1 MPSPVWSQM
10 DSRLHS
16 IPMHYSSRNLKR
28 TSSSSQIYR
37 AATHRATFRV
47 LYSLRHRRSPGSFQV
62 PPPPHC
68 GQHCVRSHPASTSS
82 CTIPAST
89 STLSTHRRFCSHQS
103 VSSTRYDVTRRARG
117 RGGWRVRQE
126 TPPTNAATTT
136 TQRQRTNERT
146 NERTTKR
153 KSFFSLYNVNAVR
166 HSPHVTHFPAS
177 PLRSLAG
184 RMTLSIRC
192 GIGVL

>member
-89 STLSTHRRFCSHQS
+89 STLSTHRRFCSHES
-103 VSSTRYDVTRRARG
+103 VSSTRYDVTRRRTWTWRMETAC
-117 RGGWRVRQE
+117 GGKRHQQ
-126 TPPTNAATTT
+126 
-136 TQRQRTNERT
+136 TQRRQRRQRQQTTNQQTKRTNERT
-146 NERTTKR
+146 NERTNLVST
-153 KSFFSLYNVNAVR
+153 
-166 HSPHVTHFPAS
+166 
-177 PLRSLAG
+177 
-184 RMTLSIRC
+184 M
-192 GIGVL
+192 